1 MKNKMKKAA
10 ILLLQSA
17 AIWMLGWGCCLG
29 ISRLMVLLNLGG

>member
-17 AIWMLGWGCCLG
+17 AIWMFGWGCCLG
-29 ISRLMVLLNLGG
+29 ISRLMVLLNLG

>member
-17 AIWMLGWGCCLG
+17 AIWMFGWLCCVG
-29 ISRLMVLLNLGG
+29 ISKLMELFHLGM